1 MPLSKLVF
9 KPGINRDQTDY
20 ASEGGWYEMDKV
32 RFRSGFPEKIGGWT
46 VRTLSAYEGVARSL
60 FTWATTDGGKL
71 IGIGTNQKMYVSS
84 GSNVYD
90 ITPLRVTYTSTTV
103 PSSSNCFKT
112 TNGSN
117 QVEILTITAGI
128 EEGEW
133 VTFDGVDAFNGIPKS
148 DFLTKSSTPG
158 VAIST
163 ITRVTTTAT
172 LTTSTAH
179 GLTSGTYVTVSGATP
194 AEYNVSEKQ
203 ITVTG
208 ANTFTYVMA
217 STPASSATIV
227 GSYLVDTFSP
237 REFKVSIVGSAY
249 TITVDTAAT
258 SSGTGGGTAITAEF
272 QVNIGQAVTTL
283 GYGWGA
289 GFWSRGSW
297 GSGSEIPIFLLARL
311 QFQDNFNNDLV
322 FNYSQGDIYYWA
334 YDPTYL
340 SRAVTLTSIPGA
352 IAVPRNVSLS
362 LFSSSGHYVALGCTN
377 YQNVQSPGVTIS
389 TMTRGGTGNLT
400 ATVTTTTAYGLQSG
414 DSITVSGTT
423 PAEFNGTFQITYI
436 DATHFSYTMAT
447 APSGNATVVGTYV
460 YNNYTGSYDPLL
472 IRWANVD
479 PDTGPQ
485 PEVWKPELTN
495 TAGFLRIQ
503 SGSAIVAAVNTRQE
517 MLILT
522 DTSATS
528 MQYLGTAE
536 VFGLQEMAHNISI
549 AGSNTI
555 VAMNNIVYWM
565 GRDKFFTYSG
575 RVDTLPCTLR
585 QYIFSD
591 INNEQSEIFFAGT
604 NNQFNEI
611 IWFYCSANSI
621 NIDRY
626 VIYNYSEN
634 IWYYGH
640 LDRTA
645 WLDSGEF
652 TIPISAYDGW
662 VYNQE
667 TGVDDGQPLS
677 APALP
682 IEAYIKSADVD
693 IDDGDKYMLIRRI
706 IPDVNF
712 RNSTIDESIT
722 PQVDI
727 TVGVRNFPGAANSVV
742 NSGGIPTVRDVVT
755 TATIDQYTNQ
765 VFVRARGRQLNFK
778 ISSDTLG
785 TQWQLGMPRVDA
797 RPDGRRN

>member
-20 ASEGGWYEMDKV
+20 ASEGGWYEMQLV

-128 EEGEW
+128 EDGEW
-133 VTFDGVDAFNGIPKS
+133 VTFSGVTTAIGGIPAAEFNNEFQIA
-148 DFLTKSSTPG
+148 DVNG
-158 VAIST
+158 QYY
-163 ITRVTTTAT
+163 ITLPTTAT
-172 LTTSTAH
+172 STA
-179 GLTSGTYVTVSGATP
+179 VS
-194 AEYNVSEKQ
+194 
-203 ITVTG
+203 TG
-208 ANTFTYVMA
+208 NT
-217 STPASSATIV
+217 
-227 GSYLVDTFSP
+227 
-237 REFKVSIVGSAY
+237 SIVAK
-249 TITVDTAAT
+249 
-258 SSGTGGGTAITAEF
+258 F
-272 QVNIGQAVTTL
+272 QVNIGQEITTV

-311 QFQDNFNNDLV
+311 QFQDSFNNDLV

-340 SRAVTLTSIPGA
+340 TRAVTLTSIPGA
-352 IAVPRNVSLS
+352 IAVPRNVSLT

-377 YQNVQSPGVTIS
+377 YQNVQDPGVSIS

-400 ATVTTTTAYGLQSG
+400 ATITTTTAYGLQSG
-414 DSITVSGTT
+414 DSITVTGTT

-436 DATHFSYTMAT
+436 DDTHFSYTMAT

-555 VAMNNIVYWM
+555 VSMNNIVYWM

-693 IDDGDKYMLIRRI
+693 IDDGDKFMLIRRI

-712 RNSTIDESIT
+712 RNSTIDESII

-727 TVGVRNFPGAANSVV
+727 TVGVRNFPGAVTSVV
-742 NSGGIPTVRDVVT
+742 NADGVPTVRDVVT

-778 ISSDTLG
+778 ISSDTIG

-797 RPDGRRN
+797 RPDGLRG